1 MRRRNRRDDLQKY
14 YKYHPHYGFHVSPV
28 PKMCLTLSNVNAITP
43 LSTPAEVI
51 RQRYFMK
58 PYLDITVIVCD
69 RVSWSFK

>member
-1 MRRRNRRDDLQKY
+1 MRRCNCRDDLQNVI
-14 YKYHPHYGFHVSPV
+14 PITVSMSPV